1 MGIIVRATGRVIARA
16 IASAILPVV
25 SAIIPKLD
33 ENLCDCLLIIH
44 VVVADKL
51 DASADFSSD
60 STGWW
65 SGTLY

>member
-1 MGIIVRATGRVIARA
+1 MGIIARVTGRVIARA

-25 SAIIPKLD
+25 SAIIPELD
-33 ENLCDCLLIIH
+33 DNSCDCLLIIR

-51 DASADFSSD
+51 DTSAVRQ
-60 STGWW
+60 WW